1 MKKSSP
7 FFNFV
12 KKLNQKEEEKNI
24 KFKSMKDFFH
34 YPSKYIK
41 SENLLSYSY
50 SPKKLDST
58 KKEYSVIL
66 NNKKKQLEKIPN
78 IIYEP
83 KYIYNYQKKVN
94 NIQNIPK
101 INNIKS
107 QESSESSFN
116 NYNYKVG
123 LNAPLSYNDI
133 SFNNSYIELQKKAKI
148 NLKENNNKSINCN
161 LLNEIHK
168 NKLKSETD
176 SKNNKKLDYNIFL
189 NIDSKKYLDFNNKEN
204 NNNNTPKKPKNV
216 INNNNGN
223 NNEILY
229 KKLNKNYSQIY
240 NVRNKLNREKIQ
252 INKDEKNNFNKE
264 KKKINKTKFNN
275 NNAKI
280 KIMNKNPLNKSD
292 NLGIFEKILIDLKYV
307 KSAINKNSKHII
319 YNISNSKNFIKINN
333 EIEKPKSHLSTPLM
347 NQNRNINKFPKEN
360 ESKLSSD
367 SFSIDFNDI
376 NSSRMKNNNI
386 KIKNTYNLAKQCTT
400 KKNKLLKMNY
410 IKSILSNK
418 ENKNMEEVEN
428 INKNKEENNN
438 IENIYSESVSHNT
451 SSRAQNIPKEEEK
464 DNNNIEKFDSEDEE
478 EEIIDKEK
486 EDVISKTSENSNNNN
501 NYYLLKII
509 ESRKQM
515 TQDFEPKF
523 EKPGVNLYKRSQIY
537 KANKEIKTENLRRKL
552 KEKENSEIILQPKI
566 DSKSKRIAKYNLPI
580 YERLDYIEMKKQS
593 DIQKIKN
600 LIIKENEINETTINN
615 KCEKNFDKKKFDKWL
630 SSNDKWNKQK
640 NNKVKKIKEMLN
652 QQKLKDENFNFKPI
666 IDKNSQKIFNKNKK
680 LSKSPVI
687 DRLCKKNNSKELL
700 IKEEEIKKNLSFIP
714 EINKEYKISNQYYNF
729 MEEDQ
734 AELYNELKEQ
744 VEKSEKRF

>member
-1 MKKSSP
+1 
-7 FFNFV
+7 
-12 KKLNQKEEEKNI
+12 
-24 KFKSMKDFFH
+24 
-34 YPSKYIK
+34 
-41 SENLLSYSY
+41 
-50 SPKKLDST
+50 
-58 KKEYSVIL
+58 
-66 NNKKKQLEKIPN
+66 
-78 IIYEP
+78 
-83 KYIYNYQKKVN
+83 
-94 NIQNIPK
+94 
-101 INNIKS
+101 
-107 QESSESSFN
+107 
-116 NYNYKVG
+116 
-123 LNAPLSYNDI
+123 
-133 SFNNSYIELQKKAKI
+133 
-148 NLKENNNKSINCN
+148 
-161 LLNEIHK
+161 
-168 NKLKSETD
+168 
-176 SKNNKKLDYNIFL
+176 
-189 NIDSKKYLDFNNKEN
+189 
-204 NNNNTPKKPKNV
+204 
-216 INNNNGN
+216 
-223 NNEILY
+223 
-229 KKLNKNYSQIY
+229 
-240 NVRNKLNREKIQ
+240 
-252 INKDEKNNFNKE
+252 
-264 KKKINKTKFNN
+264 
-275 NNAKI
+275 
-280 KIMNKNPLNKSD
+280 MNKNPLNKSD

-386 KIKNTYNLAKQCTT
+386 KIKNTYNLAKQCTA

-428 INKNKEENNN
+428 INKNKEEKNN

-478 EEIIDKEK
+478 EEKIDKEK
-486 EDVISKTSENSNNNN
+486 EDIISKTSGNSNNNN
-501 NYYLLKII
+501 YLLKII